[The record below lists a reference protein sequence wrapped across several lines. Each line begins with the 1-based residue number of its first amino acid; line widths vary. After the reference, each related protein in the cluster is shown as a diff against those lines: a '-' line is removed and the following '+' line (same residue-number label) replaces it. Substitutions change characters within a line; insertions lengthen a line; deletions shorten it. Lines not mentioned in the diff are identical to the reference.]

1 MVVGGK
7 RQGLGPENVYVLT
20 KWKLN
25 CLFLIPVSFDILFVI
40 ILLF

>member
-7 RQGLGPENVYVLT
+7 RQGLGAGNCLLT

-25 CLFLIPVSFDILFVI
+25 CLFLIPVSFDI
-40 ILLF
+40 